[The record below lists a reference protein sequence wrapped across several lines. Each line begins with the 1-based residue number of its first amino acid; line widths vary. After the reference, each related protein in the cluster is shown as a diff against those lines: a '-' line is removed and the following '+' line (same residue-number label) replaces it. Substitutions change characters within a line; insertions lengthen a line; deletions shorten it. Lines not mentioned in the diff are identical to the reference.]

1 MKSKIMRYGI
11 IIVAFGLLAGI
22 SVAVY
27 VFNKPER
34 DVAKTA
40 AEYTLTATQLMMEFT
55 QDEQA
60 ANAKYLSAAYGKV
73 ISVSGTIG
81 EINLAG
87 DTTVNILLKEPT
99 MGTGSIN
106 CSMQKS
112 EIPKAKSL
120 KVGDKVAV
128 KGECTGYLDIIN
140 EVSMVK
146 CLLEE

>member
-1 MKSKIMRYGI
+1 M
-11 IIVAFGLLAGI
+11 IVAFGLLAGI
-22 SVAVY
+22 TVAVY
-27 VFNKPER
+27 VFNKPKR
-34 DVAKTA
+34 DIAKTA
-40 AEYTLTATQLMMEFT
+40 AEYSLTATQLMTEFT
-55 QDEQA
+55 KDEQA

-81 EINLAG
+81 EIDQAG
-87 DTTVNILLKEPT
+87 DTSLNILLKEPT
-99 MGTGSIN
+99 MGSGSIN

-120 KVGDKVAV
+120 KVGDNVAV

-140 EVSMVK
+140 EVSLVK